1 MPGIYI
7 TRGMTV
13 SIPSFSIRFNENGN
27 IDGDPVTLH
36 VRFDVCPTW
45 IQIAKRHL
53 ESALAALVTRQSAW
67 SGNDE
72 NAKAQALEA
81 EFEASMQAIM
91 AAAIA
96 WDAEY
101 AVLRE
106 HVAVPA
112 DMAEKWRTGRTA
124 RYVQVAEIVRRAF
137 KLKPKGVSAL
147 RANLKEIYR
156 YRDLAVHPSG
166 KIQAPMHHPELDL
179 GMEWRFVYFRAKNA
193 ELAVAAAAGMLWD
206 LAHNG
211 KAIDPKVT
219 EYQKTLAARLQEI
232 FPAGPPIVAAPAAP
246 SDASLKKHYPSD

>member
-1 MPGIYI
+1 MLGVTGDLVPGIYI

-13 SIPSFSIRFNENGN
+13 SIPSFSIRIGE
-27 IDGDPVTLH
+27 DGQLESDPVTLH

-53 ESALAALVTRQSAW
+53 ETALLAQSERQQVWAGS
-67 SGNDE
+67 NED
-72 NAKAQALEA
+72 AKAQALES

-96 WDAEY
+96 WDAVY

-106 HVAVPA
+106 HVTIPA
-112 DMAEKWRTGRTA
+112 AMAEKWRKGRTA
-124 RYVQVAEIVRRAF
+124 RYTQVSETIRRAF
-137 KLKPKGVSAL
+137 SLKPKVASAL

-166 KIQAPMHHPELDL
+166 KIEAPMLHPELDL

-193 ELAVAAAAGMLWD
+193 ELAVMAAAAMLWD
-206 LAHNG
+206 LANNG
-211 KAIDPKVT
+211 KAKDPKVT
-219 EYQKTLAARLQEI
+219 EYQKALSSRLQEV
-232 FPAGPPIVAAPAAP
+232 FPAGAPIVPV
-246 SDASLKKHYPSD
+246 SSGSK